1 MHERTDLMP
10 TDELERELRRAFA
23 RRAAGY
29 QHADQ
34 ARQRLL
40 QRDYRPGSYRRLAA
54 GITAAAAAGAVV
66 LGLGLSGVL
75 GSPAARGT
83 GAIRT
88 AAFTLV
94 EHANGT
100 ATLSV
105 TPQVLLDP
113 RALQRALRHDGIPAL
128 VTSGRFCSSHPIPA
142 GFTQVV
148 SGPFAGNRPP
158 PTYTINPAAMR
169 AGTELSFGIEKI
181 PTLEY
186 GSRLLATQTF
196 MELIDTNSYT
206 CSSAP
211 FAHPR
216 GAVFAHP
223 PRNEGASVYY
233 LPGGGW
239 TLVN

>member
-1 MHERTDLMP
+1 MNDHEQIDDSALA
-10 TDELERELRRAFA
+10 RELRESLTGIAAPQRPALETITARGRA
-23 RRAAGY
+23 
-29 QHADQ
+29 H
-34 ARQRLL
+34 QRH
-40 QRDYRPGSYRRLAA
+40 RLTS
-54 GITAAAAAGAVV
+54 ITAAAAVGAMV
-66 LGLGLSGVL
+66 LGLGLSGVF
-75 GSPAARGT
+75 GSPAAHGT

-113 RALQRALRHDGIPAL
+113 RTLQRALRHDGIPAL
-128 VTSGRFCSSHPIPA
+128 VTSGSFCSSHPIPS

-148 SGPFAGNRPP
+148 SGPFAGSSPP
-158 PTYTINPAAMR
+158 PTYTINPAAMP
-169 AGTELSFGIEKI
+169 AGAELSFGIEQI
-181 PTLEY
+181 PNPLEY
-186 GSRLLATQTF
+186 ANRLSGTQTF

-216 GAVFAHP
+216 GAVPAHP

-239 TLVN
+239 TLID